1 MGDSYKPIKKWTKK
15 SKKRKSTLS
24 KKHSKPS
31 HKTVKVDKMGKHSKK
46 RRRTKRRRNTKKRRK
61 KRKRNTKKRRKQRGG
76 AYDSRAGA
84 TKCIWYSN
92 NNRVKVEKDG
102 TRVCNSDSELMEDEE
117 KAKKI
122 YPIGMAYTWMKVPY
136 YDDEVNYSI
145 GKKTEYIPKIFKK
158 LEVVNKKYVENVK
171 NITDPE
177 NITDPK
183 WVEIYIVI
191 HEKKSGTVTEHNG
204 KSDNMRWALMKHP
217 ECQILN
223 SDKKE
228 YDIKVD
234 NLKWKDKMYVKFD
247 GIDKMMEIKWGKKR
261 FTLPVG
267 TFWGKPFKRKDDTN
281 PNISPEFESKYE
293 SKYEDDNYGRKYD
306 QGGGMATL
314 AEAYGGSNLSTVTTN
329 VSNGMEGMSSDNPYG
344 TNDRSSFSSKVGGE
358 HEKQLEA
365 NKKQTEANK
374 ATKKGQVGGMATLA
388 EAYGGTATGFETVTT
403 GVMSGMGSIL
413 EGNTGKGVAVPQYKG
428 APGANKNIV
437 KAAKLGEQTKE
448 NRKYD
453 TIQKGGGGDKNKK
466 RKHKGGCG
474 CQERF

>member
-76 AYDSRAGA
+76 DYDIKAGD

-92 NNRVKVEKDG
+92 INKVKVDKG
-102 TRVCNSDSELMEDEE
+102 KNVCDSDSELINNKGIANE
-117 KAKKI
+117 I
-122 YPIGMAYTWMKVPY
+122 YPIGMAYSWGTFPY
-136 YDDEVNYSI
+136 HDKTVDYSI
-145 GKKTEYIPKIFKK
+145 GERTEYIPSIFED
-158 LEVVNKKYVENVK
+158 LVVVNKEYVEILNK
-171 NITDPE
+171 RQSKLR
-177 NITDPK
+177 DPK

-191 HEKKSGTVTEHNG
+191 HEKESRTVTKHPDR

-217 ECQILN
+217 KCKIMK
-223 SDKKE
+223 SDKE
-228 YDIKVD
+228 RYDIKVN
-234 NLKWKDKMYVKFD
+234 NLKWDDDMYVKFV
-247 GIDKMMEIKWGKKR
+247 GIDEMNIKWGKKHV
-261 FTLPVG
+261 TLPVG
-267 TFWGKPFKRKDDTN
+267 TFWGKPLEEDDTN

-293 SKYEDDNYGRKYD
+293 SKTEYNNYDEGKYE

-453 TIQKGGGGDKNKK
+453 TIQKGGGGGKNKK